1 MMKYSPVAL
10 VLAQLLAPAAFAQ
23 TQNET
28 SEQQHQHDDT
38 EVIVINASP
47 LTRTELN
54 SAQPVSVISGDEL
67 REKQA
72 HTLGETLAHEPGI
85 NSTHFARVA
94 SSPIIRGLDGPRVKI
109 TQNGLD
115 SADVSRGS
123 PDHAVTT
130 ETSVAQQ
137 IEILRG
143 PATLLYGSGAIGGV
157 VNVVDERIAQNLVG
171 GTRGFFGGNLASV
184 DDLRDLN
191 AGVTTDVG
199 QFVVHAD
206 GFVRSSDDYS
216 VPEFVNDEGETVD
229 HIENSFVD
237 AQGGTLGLSYIFDA
251 GYIGAS
257 YARLDQEYGIPGH
270 HEHGEEEHG
279 DEHEEEPHDEHG
291 EEEEVGPFADLK
303 QDRWQVHAGLEKPW
317 SGVDQLT
324 MRYAFTDYQHQ
335 EIEGEVPST
344 TFTNKQHELRVTA
357 NHQLTEQWYGAFGY
371 HGFLQEQAAF
381 GEEAY
386 TPASETDRHGLF
398 WLIETRENQ
407 LNYQLGLRYENV
419 SIDAPQVELGQRQY
433 DFDPLSASFGITYQ
447 WRPQVMFNANY
458 SFAQRAP
465 SANEIFANGA
475 HLATQTYELGLNY
488 AVHEEAEHEYA
499 IEASERALELETSH
513 SFDIGAHFEGDGHHL
528 NINLFANRVNNF
540 VYESFTGIN
549 SVDLM
554 LEHDEHGEHE
564 GHDEEETH
572 ADEAEHD
579 HAEGLPV
586 VQYQQEDVLL
596 FGYEIDGRWQFTP
609 NFRLDA
615 FSDYTR
621 AYTIN
626 DSANLPRIPSQ
637 RIGADLTYNQGNWES
652 SVGYVWYAEQ
662 NRVAANEER
671 TPSYG
676 LLNAQVNF
684 FPQRLARYNLSFY
697 LKGENLTDKLGY
709 VHTSFLKY
717 DAPVA
722 GRNFS
727 IGLRGEF

>member
-1 MMKYSPVAL
+1 MMKYSPIAL
-10 VLAQLLAPAAFAQ
+10 VVAQLLAPAAYAQ
-23 TQNET
+23 DENKDE
-28 SEQQHQHDDT
+28 QHQHENT

-47 LTRTELN
+47 LARTELN

-94 SSPIIRGLDGPRVKI
+94 SSPIIRGLDGPRVKV

-157 VNVVDERIAQNLVG
+157 VNVVDERIAQEHVG

-184 DDLRDLN
+184 DDLRDVN
-191 AGVTTDVG
+191 AGVSTDIGNTVLH
-199 QFVVHAD
+199 VD
-206 GFVRSSDDYS
+206 GFARSSDDYQ
-216 VPEFVNDEGETVD
+216 VPSFTNDEGETTD
-229 HIENSFVD
+229 TIENSFVD
-237 AQGGTLGLSYIFDA
+237 AQGGTLGLSYLFD
-251 GYIGAS
+251 GGFIGAS

-270 HEHGEEEHG
+270 HAHEEEHGEEEHS
-279 DEHEEEPHDEHG
+279 DEPHEEEAH
-291 EEEEVGPFADLK
+291 EEETGPFADLK
-303 QDRWQVHAGLEKPW
+303 QNRWQLHAGLENPW
-317 SGVDQLT
+317 QGVEQLSV
-324 MRYAFTDYQHQ
+324 RYAYTDYQHQ
-335 EIEGEVPST
+335 EIEDAAPST
-344 TFTNKQHELRVTA
+344 TFTNEQHELRVTA
-357 NHQLTEQWYGAFGY
+357 NHQLTDQWYGAFGY

-398 WLIETRENQ
+398 WLIETRENK
-407 LNYQLGLRYENV
+407 LNYQLGVRYENV
-419 SIDAPQVELGQRQY
+419 SINAPTVELGRQQH
-433 DFDPLSASFGITYQ
+433 DFDPLSASFGVTYQ
-447 WRPQVMFNANY
+447 WHPAVMFNANY

-488 AVHEEAEHEYA
+488 DVHAEAEHLYV
-499 IEASERALELETSH
+499 IEPNERSIELETSH
-513 SFDIGAHFEGDGHHL
+513 SLDLGAHFETGENHL
-528 NINLFANRVNNF
+528 NINLFVNRVNNF
-540 VYESFTGIN
+540 VYESFTGLN
-549 SVDLM
+549 SVDLAFD
-554 LEHDEHGEHE
+554 HD
-564 GHDEEETH
+564 DH
-572 ADEAEHD
+572 ADEEVHEGEPEGEHD
-579 HAEGLPV
+579 HEEGLPV
-586 VQYQQEDVLL
+586 VQYNQEDVVL
-596 FGYEIDGRWQFTP
+596 FGYEIDGRWQLAP
-609 NFRLDA
+609 NWRLDA

-621 AYTIN
+621 AYAIDN
-626 DSANLPRIPSQ
+626 NANLPRIPSQ
-637 RIGADLTYNQGNWES
+637 RIGAEFTYNEGNWES
-652 SVGYVWYAEQ
+652 SLGYVWYAEQ

-676 LLNAQVNF
+676 LLNAQFNW
-684 FPQRLARYNLSFY
+684 FPQGFSRYNLSVY
-697 LKGENLTDKLGY
+697 VKAENLTDKLGY

>member
-1 MMKYSPVAL
+1 MKYSPLAIL
-10 VLAQLLAPAAFAQ
+10 LAQLLAPAAIAQ
-23 TQNET
+23 AQDEKS
-28 SEQQHQHDDT
+28 SEQHEHENT

-47 LTRTELN
+47 LARTELN

-72 HTLGETLAHEPGI
+72 HTLGETLASEPGI

-94 SSPIIRGLDGPRVKI
+94 SSPIIRGLDGPRVKV

-157 VNVVDERIAQNLVG
+157 VNVVDERIAQAPVG

-191 AGVTTDVG
+191 AGVSTDIG
-199 QFVVHAD
+199 QAVLHLD
-206 GFVRSSDDYS
+206 GFVRSSDDYQ
-216 VPEFVNDEGETVD
+216 VPSFTNDEGETVD
-229 HIENSFVD
+229 TIENSFVD
-237 AQGGTLGLSYIFDA
+237 AQGATVGLSYLFDD

-270 HEHGEEEHG
+270 HHEEEHGEEEHA
-279 DEHEEEPHDEHG
+279 EEGLHDE
-291 EEEEVGPFADLK
+291 EAGPYADLT
-303 QDRWQVHAGLEKPW
+303 QDRWQLHAGIENPW
-317 SGVDQLT
+317 DGVDQLEV
-324 MRYAFTDYQHQ
+324 RYAYTDYQHQ
-335 EIEGEVPST
+335 EIEDAEPST
-344 TFTNKQHELRVTA
+344 TFTNKQHELRLTA
-357 NHQLTEQWYGAFGY
+357 NYQLTEQWYGAFGY

-386 TPASETDRHGLF
+386 TPASDTDRHGLF
-398 WLIETRENQ
+398 WLIETRADK
-407 LNYQLGLRYENV
+407 LNYQLGVRYESV
-419 SIDAPQVELGQRQY
+419 TIDAPTVTIGNQSH
-433 DFDPLSASFGITYQ
+433 DFDPLSASFGVTYQ
-447 WRPQVMFNANY
+447 WRPEVMFNANY

-488 AVHEEAEHEYA
+488 EVHEEAEHLYVVEPNA
-499 IEASERALELETSH
+499 RQIELETSH
-513 SFDIGAHFEGDGHHL
+513 SFDIGAHFEGDDHHL

-540 VYESFTGIN
+540 VYESFSELN
-549 SVDLM
+549 SVDLTQ
-554 LEHDEHGEHE
+554 EHDDHDAHEGEHE
-564 GHDEEETH
+564 G
-572 ADEAEHD
+572 EHD
-579 HAEGLPV
+579 HEEGLPV
-586 VQYQQEDVLL
+586 VHYIQEDVLL

-609 NFRLDA
+609 NLRLDA

-621 AYTIN
+621 AYTMD
-626 DSANLPRIPSQ
+626 DSTNLPRIPSQ
-637 RIGADLTYNQGNWES
+637 RIGSDLTYNAGNWETS
-652 SVGYVWYAEQ
+652 LGYIWYAEQ
-662 NRVAANEER
+662 NRVSSNEER

-676 LLNAQVNF
+676 LVNAQLNW
-684 FPQRLARYNLSFY
+684 FPQQLARYNVSLYF
-697 LKGENLTDKLGY
+697 KAENLTDKLGY

-727 IGLRGEF
+727 IGLGGEF

>member
-1 MMKYSPVAL
+1 MKYSPLAIL
-10 VLAQLLAPAAFAQ
+10 LAQLLAPVAIAQ
-23 TQNET
+23 SQDENS
-28 SEQQHQHDDT
+28 SEQHEHDNT

-47 LTRTELN
+47 LARTELN

-72 HTLGETLAHEPGI
+72 HTLGETLANEPGI

-94 SSPIIRGLDGPRVKI
+94 SSPIIRGLDGPRVKV

-157 VNVVDERIAQNLVG
+157 VNVVDERIAQAPVG

-184 DDLRDLN
+184 DDLRDAN
-191 AGVTTDVG
+191 AGLSTDIG
-199 QFVVHAD
+199 QTVLHVD
-206 GFVRSSDDYS
+206 GFVRSSDDYQ
-216 VPEFVNDEGETVD
+216 VPRFTNDEGETVD
-229 HIENSFVD
+229 TIENSFVD
-237 AQGGTLGLSYIFDA
+237 SQGATVGLSYLFDS
-251 GYIGAS
+251 GYVGAS

-270 HEHGEEEHG
+270 HHHEDEHGAEEHGEEEHG
-279 DEHEEEPHDEHG
+279 EEELHDE
-291 EEEEVGPFADLK
+291 EAGPYADLT
-303 QDRWQVHAGLEKPW
+303 QDRWQLHAGVENPWDGIEQLE
-317 SGVDQLT
+317 V
-324 MRYAFTDYQHQ
+324 RYAYTDYQHQ
-335 EIEGEVPST
+335 EIEDAAPAT
-344 TFTNKQHELRVTA
+344 TFTNEQHELRLTA
-357 NHQLTEQWYGAFGY
+357 NHQLTEEWFGAFGY

-381 GEEAY
+381 GEEAN
-386 TPASETDRHGLF
+386 TPASETDRHGFF
-398 WLIETRENQ
+398 WLIETRENK
-407 LNYQLGLRYENV
+407 LNYQLGVRYENV
-419 SIDAPQVELGQRQY
+419 SISAPTVELGRQNR
-433 DFDPLSASFGITYQ
+433 DFDPMSASFGITYQ
-447 WRPQVMFNANY
+447 WQPEVMFNANY

-488 AVHEEAEHEYA
+488 EAHEEAEHVYV
-499 IEASERALELETSH
+499 IEASDRAIELETSH
-513 SFDIGAHFEGDGHHL
+513 SFDVGAHFEGDGHHL

-549 SVDLM
+549 SVDLS
-554 LEHDEHGEHE
+554 LEHDAHEEHDEHEGEEVHE
-564 GHDEEETH
+564 D
-572 ADEAEHD
+572 EHD
-579 HAEGLPV
+579 HDEGLPV
-586 VQYQQEDVLL
+586 VRYNQEDVFL

-609 NFRLDA
+609 NLRLDA

-621 AYTIN
+621 AYTV
-626 DSANLPRIPSQ
+626 DTTANLPRIPSQ
-637 RIGADLTYNQGNWES
+637 RIGADVTYNEGNWET
-652 SVGYVWYAEQ
+652 SVGYVWYAKQ

-676 LLNAQVNF
+676 LLNAQFNW
-684 FPQRLARYNLSFY
+684 FPQNLARYNVSLY
-697 LKGENLTDKLGY
+697 LKAENITDKLGY

>member
-10 VLAQLLAPAAFAQ
+10 VVAQLLTPTAFAQ
-23 TQNET
+23 SQNET
-28 SEQQHQHDDT
+28 TEQHQHEDT

-47 LTRTELN
+47 LARTELN

-67 REKQA
+67 REKQS
-72 HTLGETLAHEPGI
+72 HTLGETLAREPGI

-94 SSPIIRGLDGPRVKI
+94 SSPIIRGLDGPRVKV

-157 VNVVDERIAQNLVG
+157 VNVVDERIAQELTG
-171 GTRGFFGGNLASV
+171 GTRGFFGGNLSSV
-184 DDLRDLN
+184 DDLRDAN
-191 AGVTTDVG
+191 AGFSTDLG
-199 QFVVHAD
+199 QTVLHVD

-216 VPEFVNDEGETVD
+216 VPTFMNDEGERVD
-229 HIENSFVD
+229 TIENSFVD

-257 YARLDQEYGIPGH
+257 YARLEQEYGIPGH
-270 HEHGEEEHG
+270 HHHEEEAHD
-279 DEHEEEPHDEHG
+279 DEHEEEHDHEH
-291 EEEEVGPFADLK
+291 EEETGPFADLV
-303 QDRWQVHAGLEKPW
+303 QDRWQMHAGINNPW
-317 SGVDQLT
+317 QGVEQLT
-324 MRYAFTDYQHQ
+324 VRYAYTDYQHQ
-335 EIEGEVPST
+335 EIEGDVPST

-357 NHQLTEQWYGAFGY
+357 NHQLTDQWYGAFGY
-371 HGFLQEQAAF
+371 HGFMQEQAAF

-386 TPASETDRHGLF
+386 TPASDTDRHGLF
-398 WLIETRENQ
+398 WLVETRENK
-407 LNYQLGLRYENV
+407 LNYQLGIRYENV
-419 SIDAPQVELGQRQY
+419 AIDAPTVELGQSQY
-433 DFDPLSASFGITYQ
+433 DFDPLSASFGVTYQ
-447 WRPQVMFNANY
+447 WRPNVMFNANY

-475 HLATQTYELGLNY
+475 HLATQNYELGLNY
-488 AVHEEAEHEYA
+488 AVHEEAEHVYV
-499 IEASERALELETSH
+499 IEGTERAIDLETSH

-540 VYESFTGIN
+540 VYESFSAIN
-549 SVDLM
+549 SADLVF
-554 LEHDEHGEHE
+554 EHDEHDDHHEHE
-564 GHDEEETH
+564 EHDDH
-572 ADEAEHD
+572 EAGDEHD
-579 HAEGLPV
+579 HSEGLPV
-586 VQYQQEDVLL
+586 VHYKQEDVLL

-609 NFRLDA
+609 NFRVDA

-621 AYTIN
+621 AYTVN
-626 DSANLPRIPSQ
+626 DTANLPRIPSQ
-637 RIGADLTYNQGNWES
+637 RIGADFTYNQGNWES
-652 SVGYVWYAEQ
+652 SVGYTWYAKQ
-662 NRVAANEER
+662 NRVSANEES

-676 LLNAQVNF
+676 LLNAQFNY
-684 FPQRLARYNLSFY
+684 FPQSMAQYNLSLY
-697 LKGENLTDKLGY
+697 LKAENLTDKLGY

>member
-10 VLAQLLAPAAFAQ
+10 VLAQLLAPAAHAQ
-23 TQNET
+23 AQNDNE
-28 SEQQHQHDDT
+28 EAQHQHENT

-47 LTRTELN
+47 LVRTELN
-54 SAQPVSVISGDEL
+54 SAQPISVISGDEL

-72 HTLGETLAHEPGI
+72 HTLGETLANEPGI

-94 SSPIIRGLDGPRVKI
+94 SSPIIRGLDGPRVKV

-137 IEILRG
+137 VEILRG

-157 VNVVDERIAQNLVG
+157 VNVVDERIAQELVG
-171 GTRGFFGGNLASV
+171 GTRGFFGGNLATV
-184 DDLRDLN
+184 DDLRDFN
-191 AGVTTDVG
+191 AGLSTDLG
-199 QFVVHAD
+199 QMVFHID
-206 GFVRSSDDYS
+206 GFSRRSDDYS
-216 VPEFVNDEGETVD
+216 VPSFVNDEGETVD
-229 HIENSFVD
+229 TIENSFVD

-257 YARLDQEYGIPGH
+257 YARLEQEYGIPGH
-270 HEHGEEEHG
+270 HHHGEEEHE
-279 DEHEEEPHDEHG
+279 DEHEGEHEDEHAH
-291 EEEEVGPFADLK
+291 EEEAGPFADLV
-303 QDRWQVHAGLEKPW
+303 QDRWQLHAGLENPW
-317 SGVDQLT
+317 QGVEQLT
-324 MRYAFTDYQHQ
+324 LRYAYTDYQHQ
-335 EIEGEVPST
+335 EIEGDSPST
-344 TFTNKQHELRVTA
+344 TFTNDQHELRVTA
-357 NHQLTEQWYGAFGY
+357 NHQLTDQWYGAFGY
-371 HGFLQEQAAF
+371 HGFLQEQSAF

-398 WLIETRENQ
+398 WLLETRENK
-407 LNYQLGLRYENV
+407 LNYQLGIRYENV
-419 SIDAPQVELGQRQY
+419 QLDAANVELGQQSY
-433 DFDPLSASFGITYQ
+433 DFDPLSASFGVTYQ

-488 AVHEEAEHEYA
+488 ALHQEAEHVYA
-499 IEASERALELETSH
+499 IEASERSIELETSH
-513 SFDIGAHFEGDGHHL
+513 SFDVGAHFEGNGHHL
-528 NINLFANRVNNF
+528 NINLFANRVDNF
-540 VYESFTGIN
+540 IYENVVGIN
-549 SVDLM
+549 SLDLEFDHHEHD
-554 LEHDEHGEHE
+554 EHDEHGDEHVDE
-564 GHDEEETH
+564 HD
-572 ADEAEHD
+572 DHD
-579 HAEGLPV
+579 HADGLPV
-586 VQYQQEDVLL
+586 VQYNQEDVLL

-609 NFRLDA
+609 DLRLDA

-621 AYTIN
+621 AYTL
-626 DSANLPRIPSQ
+626 DSTSNLPRIPSQ
-637 RIGADLTYNQGNWES
+637 RIGADVTYNQGNWES
-652 SVGYVWYAEQ
+652 SIGYTWYAKQ
-662 NRVAANEER
+662 TRVAENETS

-684 FPQRLARYNLSFY
+684 FPQSLARYNVSLY
-697 LKGENLTDKLGY
+697 LKAENITDKLGY

-727 IGLRGEF
+727 LGFRGEF